1 MSIRIFSDLFPLL
14 EELQNINPQEG
25 SSLTRIPLTGVGWP
39 DFCSV
44 PIASQ
49 SPEPLEGGRKVSLG
63 RGRELGL
70 EGEALHKQ
78 RRGRCAAGWVS
89 KACPWTSLPF
99 STIRRATKGGGSGPR
114 GEHSQGQG
122 ISPRN
127 HASPDHSSLSTDNI
141 SPFSGRLLKA
151 GRTPCV
157 TISVSGTALRRC
169 RSACRVG
176 PPHGLDPASGS

>member
-1 MSIRIFSDLFPLL
+1 MHSLWTELPGTACPPGTQGSQAAKGFTFSFESQVPMSIRIFSDLFPLL
-14 EELQNINPQEG
+14 EGLQNINSQEG

-39 DFCSV
+39 DICSV

-99 STIRRATKGGGSGPR
+99 STVRRVEALAPGENTLKGR
-114 GEHSQGQG
+114 
-122 ISPRN
+122 
-127 HASPDHSSLSTDNI
+127 ASPLETT
-141 SPFSGRLLKA
+141 PLL
-151 GRTPCV
+151 TTHPCPQ
-157 TISVSGTALRRC
+157 TTFPLF
-169 RSACRVG
+169 
-176 PPHGLDPASGS
+176 PDGS